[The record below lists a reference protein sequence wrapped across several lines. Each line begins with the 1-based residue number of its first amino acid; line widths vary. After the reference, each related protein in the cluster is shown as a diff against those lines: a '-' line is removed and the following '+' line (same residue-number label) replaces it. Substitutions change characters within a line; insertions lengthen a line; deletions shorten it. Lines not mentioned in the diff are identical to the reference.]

1 MAEKNEIRKD
11 NSNRIGNEIFKKKAE
26 IAIKQIGN
34 LSKHFM
40 NTYLVDLLIIIQE
53 NKDINEKELVE
64 EMIIRN
70 KSSNIAT
77 IQFVNAAAESIRQ
90 WLILKANDS
99 QEKNRI
105 IEISKERKG
114 AINILKMFVEYIE
127 NSKI

>member
-26 IAIKQIGN
+26 IAIKRIGN

-40 NTYLVDLLIIIQE
+40 NIYLVDLLIIIQE

-105 IEISKERKG
+105 IEISKERNG
-114 AINILKMFVEYIE
+114 AINILKMFAEYIE
-127 NSKI
+127 NSRI